1 MSIPLNDVR
10 KHPKYFDFTDNV
22 VGETTNF
29 KVSGVVVSA
38 LTFVPQIG
46 GLLVGFNFGAWQL
59 WNISAVSSGTPISLE
74 FSSEYTNA
82 LPGNNNLLL
91 NICTMHTR
99 IIIFKLFSSGSICVS
114 RTRK

>member
-82 LPGNNNLLL
+82 LPGNTGCLILKCDKVNQ
-91 NICTMHTR
+91 
-99 IIIFKLFSSGSICVS
+99 F
-114 RTRK
+114 